1 MVFMM
6 TRLSSTTLLATL
18 AVAAA
23 ANASATPDRIY
34 KSDGSIVDSVDV
46 ISEAL
51 DRVTYKP
58 EKGRG
63 EEEVESELVLRVEFT
78 EQPEDVAAAEV
89 DATNG
94 ALLGAI
100 SGFQTYLGGLGERG
114 DRKHPWAA
122 AYSQYRLIELFEQL
136 NTEES
141 IQSMVAAVDELVA
154 TYPDS
159 RYVPLAFI
167 KKIEA
172 QLIHGDRAGAK
183 ASAAAFGALVLERDL
198 AQRWKLEQQ
207 LRAVLSDEALSG
219 TGLES
224 ALERISS
231 QAAVFP
237 TVSNRAD
244 VAIAESMLGR
254 GAFDEAEAAFEGV
267 TESPNADDRTLAAA
281 WCGLGDCLYRRA
293 EAMGAAGNAEGASP
307 LFQRAQLAFMRV
319 VVLYPAELAYV
330 PKSAFYAGRCIQ
342 ELGGELAK
350 DQSDRLFNFV
360 TRNFRGSRWAD
371 SARQFRRRN

>member
-6 TRLSSTTLLATL
+6 TRLTSTTLLASL

-23 ANASATPDRIY
+23 ATASASPDRIY
-34 KSDGSIVDSVDV
+34 KSDGSIVDNVDV
-46 ISEAL
+46 ISEAIGM
-51 DRVTYKP
+51 VTYQP

-63 EEEVESELVLRVEFT
+63 EAEIESELVLRVEFT
-78 EQPEDVAAAEV
+78 ERPEDVAAAEV
-89 DATNG
+89 DAANG
-94 ALLGAI
+94 ALLGAV
-100 SGFQTYLGGLGERG
+100 SGFQTYIGGLGERG

-122 AYSQYRLIELFEQL
+122 AYSQFRLIELFEQM

-141 IQSMVAAVDELVA
+141 IQSMVGAVDQLVA

-183 ASAAAFGALVLERDL
+183 ASAAAFGALVEERGL
-198 AQRWKLEQQ
+198 AQRWQSEHKLRE
-207 LRAVLSDEALSG
+207 VLADESLSG
-219 TGLES
+219 AKLES
-224 ALERISS
+224 ALERVSS
-231 QAAVFP
+231 AAAVFP

-254 GAFDEAEAAFEGV
+254 GAFGEAEEAFGGV

-281 WCGLGDCLYRRA
+281 WCGLGDCVYRRA
-293 EAMGAAGNAEGASP
+293 EAMAAAGNAEGAVP
-307 LFQRAQLAFMRV
+307 LFQQAQRAFMRV

-350 DQSDRLFNFV
+350 DQSDRLFKFV

>member
-6 TRLSSTTLLATL
+6 TRITSTTLLASL

-23 ANASATPDRIY
+23 ATASASPDRIY
-34 KSDGSIVDSVDV
+34 KSDGSIVDNVDV
-46 ISEAL
+46 ISEAIGM
-51 DRVTYKP
+51 VTYKS

-63 EEEVESELVLRVEFT
+63 EAEIESELVLRVEFT
-78 EQPEDVAAAEV
+78 ERPEDVAAAEV
-89 DATNG
+89 DAANG
-94 ALLGAI
+94 ALLGAV
-100 SGFQTYLGGLGERG
+100 SGFQTYIGGLGERG

-122 AYSQYRLIELFEQL
+122 AYSQFRLIELFEQM

-141 IQSMVAAVDELVA
+141 IQSMVGAVDQLVA

-183 ASAAAFGALVLERDL
+183 ASAAAFGALVEERGL
-198 AQRWKLEQQ
+198 AQRWQSEHKLRE
-207 LRAVLSDEALSG
+207 VLADESLSG
-219 TGLES
+219 AKLES
-224 ALERISS
+224 ALERVSS
-231 QAAVFP
+231 AAAVFP

-254 GAFDEAEAAFEGV
+254 GAFAEAEEAFGGV

-281 WCGLGDCLYRRA
+281 WCGLGDCVYRRA
-293 EAMGAAGNAEGASP
+293 EAMAAAGNAEGAVP
-307 LFQRAQLAFMRV
+307 LFQQAQRAFMRV

-350 DQSDRLFNFV
+350 DQSDRLFKFV

>member
-6 TRLSSTTLLATL
+6 TRLSSTTLLASL

-89 DATNG
+89 DAANG

-141 IQSMVAAVDELVA
+141 IQSMVAAVDALVA

-207 LRAVLSDEALSG
+207 LRAVLSDESLNG

-224 ALERISS
+224 ALDRISS

-254 GAFDEAEAAFEGV
+254 GAFSEAEAAFEGV
-267 TESPNADDRTLAAA
+267 TESTNADDRTLAAA

-293 EAMGAAGNAEGASP
+293 ETMVASGDAEGAGP

-342 ELGGELAK
+342 ELGGDLAK
-350 DQSDRLFNFV
+350 EQSDRLFNFV